1 MKKLFIIGNGF
12 DISHG
17 LPTRYCDFQTY
28 LKKEYPEASED
39 IFTVPEPFIMPDGE
53 EKYND
58 NEVVGFLLRV
68 ITEAE
73 GNDENWCDLEK
84 SLII

>member
-39 IFTVPEPFIMPDGE
+39 MVF
-53 EKYND
+53 
-58 NEVVGFLLRV
+58 
-68 ITEAE
+68 
-73 GNDENWCDLEK
+73 
-84 SLII
+84 